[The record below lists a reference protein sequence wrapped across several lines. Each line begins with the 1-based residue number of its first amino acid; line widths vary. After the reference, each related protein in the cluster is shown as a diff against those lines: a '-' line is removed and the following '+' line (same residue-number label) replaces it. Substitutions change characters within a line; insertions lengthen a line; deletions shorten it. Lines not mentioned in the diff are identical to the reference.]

1 MNSDWVTLYLFIHV
15 FINILL
21 YLILTICTHKHYPI
35 GSSRPQT
42 QVYKTLFP
50 AFFSQFLDFSL
61 LMNNTC
67 SYTIKGPCVVLHLTD
82 LSIHKQ
88 RKPQISWVS
97 AADSYGENHFLP
109 SSCIS
114 RVIRVTCLQTTYC
127 PNERGHCHQRTLLCH
142 EGGVWGLQQSLGQW
156 YVKDPHARTQGFP
169 AEHWPDHNTAFVILL
184 PSLPQVNDVHAPT
197 IHLI

>member
-1 MNSDWVTLYLFIHV
+1 MHTQALSDRLLPTTDAGLQDTFSCV
-15 FINILL
+15 FQSI
-21 YLILTICTHKHYPI
+21 
-35 GSSRPQT
+35 SW
-42 QVYKTLFP
+42 LFP
-50 AFFSQFLDFSL
+50 PYEQHMFVHDKRSLCFLR
-61 LMNNTC
+61 
-67 SYTIKGPCVVLHLTD
+67 LTD

-88 RKPQISWVS
+88 RKTPISWVS

-114 RVIRVTCLQTTYC
+114 RVIRITCLQTNYC

-184 PSLPQVNDVHAPT
+184 QSLPQVNDVHAPT